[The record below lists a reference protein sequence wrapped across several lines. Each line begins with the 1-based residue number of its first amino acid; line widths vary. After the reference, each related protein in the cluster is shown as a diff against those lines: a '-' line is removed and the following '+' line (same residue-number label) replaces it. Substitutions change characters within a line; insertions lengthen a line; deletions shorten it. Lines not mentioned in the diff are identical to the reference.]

1 MKLWKKISLLCSL
14 VLVLAVGAC
23 TVLLITQ
30 ARNKILDLTYQNA
43 QQKQQALL
51 RSFSNMLLY
60 YHEEGDSKAASR
72 SLMKYCFT
80 QFADSEAV
88 LTLDGETLFSS
99 LSIDPGDYLTP
110 DDNSPKRYTGTVGGR
125 QLLIVGSDARLPNA
139 IARSHEGGCFI
150 YIVQDITPIYDQIH
164 SLIGRF
170 VLLGAVCIGLGLL
183 LIALLVRRS
192 LRPLQELQSA
202 ASHIAAGNYSERVK
216 AVSTDEVGALAQDFY
231 VMAESVEQRIDEL
244 TETAERQRLFIG
256 GVTHEFKT
264 PLTALLLNA
273 DSLQNTYLDEEE
285 RCAALARIEHQTRW
299 LERLVQKLLKLIT
312 LDQSP
317 ELQPV
322 SVPELLDRVR
332 ESTADTLN
340 KRGVSLETDCRV
352 EALNLDADLM
362 QSVLVNLVDNASKAS
377 AEGQIVTI
385 IADKTG
391 FAVRDHGC
399 GIPQEEI
406 KRITEP
412 FYMVDRSRSKK
423 LGGVGLGLAL
433 VKEIV
438 QAHGG
443 GLEIESTVGEGTT
456 VRVKLQ
462 Q

>member
-43 QQKQQALL
+43 EQKQQALL

-60 YHEEGDSKAASR
+60 YHEEGDSKAASS

-110 DDNSPKRYTGTVGGR
+110 DDSSPKRYTGTVGGR

-216 AVSTDEVGALAQDFY
+216 AVSTDEVGALAQDFN

-322 SVPELLDRVR
+322 SVPELLDCVR
-332 ESTADTLN
+332 ENTADTLI

>member
-216 AVSTDEVGALAQDFY
+216 AVSTDEVGALAQDFN